1 MLFYIWGLLASITGI
16 VVLFNAIRNR
26 KAMGAVWYGTYCCFS
41 FVCIAVGLIC
51 MICQQYDELCAF
63 LFGIAFLVL
72 TYKSRREFPPNF
84 TINYIDYLKGYVVGF
99 VSILYALAKTFLEE

>member
-1 MLFYIWGLLASITGI
+1 
-16 VVLFNAIRNR
+16 
-26 KAMGAVWYGTYCCFS
+26 
-41 FVCIAVGLIC
+41 

-99 VSILYALAKTFLEE
+99 GSILYALANFFLEE

>member
-1 MLFYIWGLLASITGI
+1 
-16 VVLFNAIRNR
+16 
-26 KAMGAVWYGTYCCFS
+26 
-41 FVCIAVGLIC
+41 

-84 TINYIDYLKGYVVGF
+84 PSITLIISKGYVVGF
-99 VSILYALAKTFLEE
+99 RSILYALAKTFLEELIMKS